1 MIRQQ
6 LRLVSSDQAAE
17 VERRPG
23 LGEAWLRVVVQWQIV
38 GLYAAAFWLR
48 CWLKD

>member
-1 MIRQQ
+1 
-6 LRLVSSDQAAE
+6 LVSSSDQE
-17 VERRPG
+17 KIGERRPAG

-48 CWLKD
+48 CWIKN